1 MLRATPQLY
10 AHPRPCSG
18 SAGLMGQP
26 RWFSP
31 GHNRTHIVVC
41 SLDTNR
47 CAVLARI
54 LLDGSAT
61 LDAARAAIGHGA
73 AIRPADLRVPAIVK
87 LVLHP
92 CQQAASH
99 LPCTRPPDSL
109 FPGRPRASFRGA
121 RRGSHY
127 RAAQRAFV
135 TTRSGLQTMPT
146 GQAEDEIE
154 DDTAPAPAV
163 TGAAAATG
171 RRYGADAGPGRRF
184 KPAAPPRDLQD
195 ALAPDPLT
203 DCHPA
208 TGLRHF
214 RRSFTVLSATAPS
227 SSRLRAH
234 PSCWF
239 THVGSADGRP
249 RTPDRIHSEDHII
262 SQRFS
267 PPSTGCISGG
277 HTSLSLYW

>member
-10 AHPRPCSG
+10 AQPRPCSG
-18 SAGLMGQP
+18 SIRLMGRPQSIP
-26 RWFSP
+26 P
-31 GHNRTHIVVC
+31 KHKRTHIGVC

-47 CAVLARI
+47 RAVLARI
-54 LLDGSAT
+54 QLDGSAT

-163 TGAAAATG
+163 TGAAAGPG
-171 RRYGADAGPGRRF
+171 RRYGADARPGRRF
-184 KPAAPPRDLQD
+184 KPAA
-195 ALAPDPLT
+195 
-203 DCHPA
+203 
-208 TGLRHF
+208 
-214 RRSFTVLSATAPS
+214 
-227 SSRLRAH
+227 
-234 PSCWF
+234 
-239 THVGSADGRP
+239 
-249 RTPDRIHSEDHII
+249 
-262 SQRFS
+262 
-267 PPSTGCISGG
+267 
-277 HTSLSLYW
+277 SLS

>member
-18 SAGLMGQP
+18 SISSMG
-26 RWFSP
+26 SP
-31 GHNRTHIVVC
+31 HWLSPEHKRTHIGVC

-47 CAVLARI
+47 RTVLARI

-73 AIRPADLRVPAIVK
+73 AIRPADLRVPALVM

-99 LPCTRPPDSL
+99 LPCTRPPDRLS
-109 FPGRPRASFRGA
+109 PG
-121 RRGSHY
+121 H
-127 RAAQRAFV
+127 
-135 TTRSGLQTMPT
+135 
-146 GQAEDEIE
+146 
-154 DDTAPAPAV
+154 
-163 TGAAAATG
+163 
-171 RRYGADAGPGRRF
+171 
-184 KPAAPPRDLQD
+184 
-195 ALAPDPLT
+195 
-203 DCHPA
+203 
-208 TGLRHF
+208 GLRHF

-239 THVGSADGRP
+239 TTSDALPAALGLRAAFIRRTTSSPSVSCHLRRVAYPEGTPPCLSTGNFYFLTLADIFSP
-249 RTPDRIHSEDHII
+249 EYFLPLCYRTPPYYWERTLSV
-262 SQRFS
+262 
-267 PPSTGCISGG
+267 CIM
-277 HTSLSLYW
+277 HLYSVFCL